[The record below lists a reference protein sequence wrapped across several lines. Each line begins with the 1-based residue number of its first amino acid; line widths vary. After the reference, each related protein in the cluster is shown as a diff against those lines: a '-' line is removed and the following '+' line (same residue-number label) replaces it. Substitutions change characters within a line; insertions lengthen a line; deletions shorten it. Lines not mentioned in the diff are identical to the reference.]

1 MTGAARR
8 DVGQRFFYHRA
19 VAPMLWVLVLLG
31 CGELVVVHL
40 LLALWHPR
48 LALVVSLLTA
58 PMLVWL
64 VLGIRAMK
72 RRPVL
77 IERGRLVMRVG
88 TIRSVEVP
96 LAQVAGLRDAWTAA
110 DLKDR
115 RVLNL
120 ALVAYPNIVV
130 DLNAPLPGRR
140 SIAAIAHRLDDPEAF
155 TVAIAQILP
164 RQGEVARAA

>member
-1 MTGAARR
+1 MRGAARR

-40 LLALWHPR
+40 LLALWHPAV
-48 LALVVSLLTA
+48 ALVVSLLTT

-77 IERGRLVMRVG
+77 IECGRLVMRVG

-96 LAQVAGLRDAWTAA
+96 LAQVAGLRDSWNAA
-110 DLKDR
+110 ELKDR

-130 DLNAPLPGRR
+130 ELNAPLPGKRG
-140 SIAAIAHRLDDPEAF
+140 IVAIAHRLDDPKAF
-155 TVAIAQILP
+155 AVAMALILP
-164 RQGEVARAA
+164 LAGKD